1 MKYDAIVV
9 ASGKGVRSGLKYN
22 KVFYKMKNK
31 KTVLENAC
39 SCFVNDKDC
48 KRIIIVTNEKENVFK
63 NDKVIIING
72 GEKRQDSVYNGLS
85 LVKSNYVL
93 IHDGARPFLTMED
106 VEKLKKEIVR
116 EDGAILA
123 IKEINTVKVVRD
135 GYIKKTLNR
144 ETIYKAL
151 TPQAFKTKVIKQ
163 AYEKVNR
170 SKLTDDASLLE
181 KMGLKVKVI
190 EGNPNNIKLT
200 KKSDFDG
207 H

>member
-22 KVFYKMKNK
+22 KVFYKMNNK

-39 SCFVNDKDC
+39 SCFVNDEDC